1 MLVPGSA
8 QHAAAFH
15 AKGPDYQIKIF
26 VGGLAFQTQEADLI
40 EYFKKFGRVDD
51 AIVMR
56 DKQTNRGRGFGF
68 VKI

>member
-1 MLVPGSA
+1 M
-8 QHAAAFH
+8 F
-15 AKGPDYQIKIF
+15 YFEIF
-26 VGGLAFQTQEADLI
+26 VSLLEFDLSELKIIFLFILIFCFLEADLI

>member
-1 MLVPGSA
+1 MNL
-8 QHAAAFH
+8 
-15 AKGPDYQIKIF
+15 IKSYFILIF
-26 VGGLAFQTQEADLI
+26 CFLEADLI